1 MGNEVRLSQDWS
13 SGRTQC
19 INSLSLLTNVWAE
32 GRKQA
37 KIIREK
43 LPGKEGVGLT
53 ALVPSTALPEVR
65 GSEHSKLSASSGKD
79 RLRNSGSLCSIQ
91 GLARR

>member
-19 INSLSLLTNVWAE
+19 INSLSLLTNLWAE

-37 KIIREK
+37 KIIREQ
-43 LPGKEGVGLT
+43 LPGKEG
-53 ALVPSTALPEVR
+53 
-65 GSEHSKLSASSGKD
+65 SG
-79 RLRNSGSLCSIQ
+79 
-91 GLARR
+91 